1 MRRALVAGLAMAT
14 TLSAA
19 AVAAPRP
26 LTRANLRA
34 LVLHDPAVAAFNRA
48 LVRGERAGGGIAG
61 VVFGDLTGDGRLDAV
76 VPVLGGGQSGVVA
89 YFVYAIV
96 GGRVR
101 DILAVND
108 TDRALVSIEAG
119 RLVEVTPAFRRGD
132 ARCCPSVLR
141 TTVMRWD
148 GQQMRVRSSRRQRVL

>member
-1 MRRALVAGLAMAT
+1 MAAGAGPAG
-14 TLSAA
+14 SAA
-19 AVAAPRP
+19 SPGPRP
-26 LTRANLRA
+26 LLRANLRA
-34 LVLHDPAVAAFNRA
+34 LVLHDPAVAAVNRA
-48 LVRGERAGGGIAG
+48 LVRGARPGAGIAG
-61 VVFGDLTGDGRLDAV
+61 VLFGDLTGEGRLDAV
-76 VPVLGGGQSGVVA
+76 VPVHGGGQSGVVA

-108 TDRALVSIEAG
+108 TDRALLSIHAG
-119 RLVEVTPAFRRGD
+119 RLIEVTPAYRRGD

-148 GQQMRVRSSRRQRVL
+148 GQQMVVRSTRRRSVG